1 MKKAITLIVATVC
14 LFGCR
19 LSAQPGINQAVD
31 FTATDIHGNQIHLFD
46 ILDQGKYVLLDFFFT
61 TCSGCIQIQPSMVQA
76 YQRLGCNQHEVFFI
90 EVTYTDNTTAAT
102 NWCNQYGV
110 EYPTIPRE
118 NGGMTIDY
126 QYGIE
131 AYPTVVLIA
140 PDRSFAIADLWP
152 ISSAQSIVNA
162 LVPFGIQ
169 EHECTTGIEEQTL
182 EGSKMYPNP
191 ADGFI
196 ILEDETATFCS
207 VYDMLGKQL
216 GRYENLEG
224 QLRIVTKD
232 WPAGFYFLQTDSG
245 VRRKFIVRH

>member
-1 MKKAITLIVATVC
+1 MKKVITIIIVFFF
-14 LFGCR
+14 LGGR
-19 LSAQPGINQAVD
+19 ISAQPGVSQAVD

-61 TCSGCIQIQPSMVQA
+61 TCSGCIDIQPSMVQA
-76 YQRLGCNQHEVFFI
+76 YQRLGCNQHEVFFM
-90 EVTYTDNTTAAT
+90 EVTYTDNATAAT
-102 NWCNQYGV
+102 NWCNHYGV

-118 NGGMTIDY
+118 NGGSTIDY

-152 ISSAQSIVNA
+152 ISSAQTIVNA
-162 LVPFGIQ
+162 LAPFGIQ
-169 EHECTTGIEEQTL
+169 EHECTTGIAEQTP
-182 EGSKMYPNP
+182 EESRMYPNP

-196 ILEDETATFCS
+196 ILEDETATSCS
-207 VYDMLGKQL
+207 VYDMMGKQI

-224 QLRIVTKD
+224 QLRIATKD
-232 WPAGFYFLQTDSG
+232 WPSGFFFLQTDNG
-245 VRRKFIVRH
+245 IRQKFIVQH